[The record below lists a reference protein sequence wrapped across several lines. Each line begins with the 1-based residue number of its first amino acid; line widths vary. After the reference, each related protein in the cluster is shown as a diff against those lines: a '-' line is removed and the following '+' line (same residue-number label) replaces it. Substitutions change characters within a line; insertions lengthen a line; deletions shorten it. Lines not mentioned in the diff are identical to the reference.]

1 MDALQRKMP
10 FSLDA
15 EQSVLGS
22 ILIDPNCIGDVSE
35 IIRGEDFYIEEHRRI
50 YEIMLAFSL
59 DNKPVDL
66 VTLINELVN
75 KGIYNDD
82 SDARAY
88 IRVIVESVPSAQNAR
103 DYARIIHDK
112 SILRRLIEAG
122 EDIQRAA
129 FTEGESVG
137 TVIELAE
144 KRIYDITN
152 NADRHDFTHIREV
165 LVKTFEELKLLK
177 DGPSEDT
184 IGVQTGFSDLD
195 SKLVG
200 MGKGNL
206 VIVGARP
213 GFGKTSFALNI
224 ATNVAKRTK
233 KAVCIF
239 SLEMA
244 NEELVKRM
252 LSSEAMIDSQNLRTG
267 NLTANDWDNLAMSS
281 AQLSETEIYIDST
294 SGASLAAMKSKLRRV
309 KNLGLVVI
317 DYLQLMQSDTKG
329 EQSRVNQVS
338 EISRG
343 LKLLATELRVPII
356 CLSQLSRSSEKEKER
371 RPLLSDLRE
380 SGSIEQDADIVILLS
395 RDYYGNDP
403 EKKNLVD
410 VIIAKNRHGSMA
422 TVTMSWLGQYTKF
435 STLDRDTAQRYG
447 LNVE

>member
-371 RPLLSDLRE
+371 KPLLSDLRE